1 MSDSVK
7 SFLKEWGLLIL
18 LTFFVSSCRSFL
30 AEPRYIPSGSM
41 LPELQINDRLIIEK
55 LSLRNSLP
63 KRGDIVVFKSPYSFD
78 EKDFEFKLI
87 DIVKE
92 PPLVNYLNL
101 ALEQYSDDKKRI
113 LNTRGQAFKTLNL
126 DIYGLSRQEII
137 QLLLS
142 DGKLIKRPFLI
153 YEEEKVILGFNE
165 IEYAKQFI

>member
-1 MSDSVK
+1 MKKIIFYSYLKCSTCRKAAKWLK
-7 SFLKEWGLLIL
+7 SK
-18 LTFFVSSCRSFL
+18 
-30 AEPRYIPSGSM
+30 
-41 LPELQINDRLIIEK
+41 N
-55 LSLRNSLP
+55 
-63 KRGDIVVFKSPYSFD
+63 
-78 EKDFEFKLI
+78 FEFQLI

-101 ALEQYSDDKKRI
+101 ALEQYSDDKKKI
-113 LNTRGQAFKTLNL
+113 FNTRGKAFKTLNI
-126 DIYGLSRQEII
+126 DIYSLSKEEII